1 MSWTYS
7 GRPGTTNQSSR
18 IDAVRHLIGDT
29 DQSDQQIQNEEIIF
43 ALSQGSD
50 DVYAAA
56 AISARAIAA
65 RYGRLVDT
73 AVDQTGISAKYSQRQ
88 KTYHDLSTELEKQS
102 RKYGSVGLGM
112 PDAGGLSL
120 SEIRSVEEDPDRVPS
135 MFTVNELLVESRDDT
150 RDW

>member
-7 GRPGTTNQSSR
+7 GRPGTTSASSR
-18 IDAVRHLIGDT
+18 LDAVRHLVGDV
-29 DQSDQQIQNEEIIF
+29 DKDDPQVQNEEITF
-43 ALSQGSD
+43 ALGQAGD

-56 AISARAIAA
+56 AITARSIAA

-88 KTYHDLSTELEKQS
+88 KHYHDLSTEMEKQS
-102 RKYGSVGLGM
+102 KRYGSTGLGM

-120 SEIRSVEEDPDRVPS
+120 SEIQSVEEDPDRVPS
-135 MFTVNELLVESRDDT
+135 MFTVDEILVGTRDDK
-150 RDW
+150 RSY